1 MSQAQRFF
9 QKIPIIRIELI
20 SGTMEPLART
30 NDPAFSWQQWNLERE
45 PEPNQLDD
53 ITIRLELVMLALAAL
68 TGVGSETLVEV
79 ADQLNLNSIIADRLT
94 QPENAQQQKPLS
106 VDEARALVLIICDLA
121 KKNQPLIRRAI
132 ALLEQYTQSNDDLRQ
147 VALLRDYFDG
157 FDQMYEEQIDS
168 TVSPP
173 SDTLNPLAIKLLI
186 ELLFYSNS
194 NSPQRFWLALLSPN
208 QAIKNR

>member
-1 MSQAQRFF
+1 
-9 QKIPIIRIELI
+9 
-20 SGTMEPLART
+20 MEPLARA
-30 NDPAFSWQQWNLERE
+30 NDPAFRWQELNLERE
-45 PEPNQLDD
+45 PVPTQLDD

-106 VDEARALVLIICDLA
+106 IDEARALVLIICDLA
-121 KKNQPLIRRAI
+121 KKNQALIRRAI
-132 ALLEQYTQSNDDLRQ
+132 ALLEQYTRSNDDLRQ

-157 FDQMYEEQIDS
+157 FGQMYEEQIDS

-208 QAIKNR
+208 QAVKDQ